1 MFLEYRTL
9 IACLCNLYVLNNL
22 TQCLCNV
29 YLKKNVISFKV
40 DHSGLLRESRIER
53 PRILIKIF
61 LLSANVGSRM
71 SQIDELVPFNMTI
84 ETRRYLDDYN
94 SIANLILW
102 YIDPPVRQAERV
114 EFPQRVVLQI
124 RNGATLKPLTLVSA
138 IIESLVA

>member
-1 MFLEYRTL
+1 M
-9 IACLCNLYVLNNL
+9 
-22 TQCLCNV
+22 
-29 YLKKNVISFKV
+29 
-40 DHSGLLRESRIER
+40 LRESRIER

-71 SQIDELVPFNMTI
+71 SQIDELVPFNTTI